1 MQGCQAIYPQ
11 GCGRATLFRN
21 NRGADPW
28 RRMGCFGF
36 FVEPKSTTCTHSW
49 PSGGLKKETANHT
62 AGFPEDQILLVRKI
76 RPEAPGN
83 LWLAFVFGDF
93 VFSLPDGHLCVLIF
107 VAKMS
112 WRFYPT
118 IFRHDVS
125 PRTPRHPLFRHVS
138 APHPSATNS
147 PVIYQRASQG
157 RWQWW
162 TVRRLLVLPVHAQ
175 SEECVRQCRG
185 KRLQF
190 SSQ

>member
-1 MQGCQAIYPQ
+1 MHTQLAFW
-11 GCGRATLFRN
+11 RSEERN
-21 NRGADPW
+21 S
-28 RRMGCFGF
+28 
-36 FVEPKSTTCTHSW
+36 KSHSW
-49 PSGGLKKETANHT
+49 LSGGPNFVSKKNPSR
-62 AGFPEDQILLVRKI
+62 GSWKPLVDI
-76 RPEAPGN
+76 CF
-83 LWLAFVFGDF
+83 WDF

-112 WRFYPT
+112 RRFYPT

-175 SEECVRQCRG
+175 SEECRG
-185 KRLQF
+185 KRLRF